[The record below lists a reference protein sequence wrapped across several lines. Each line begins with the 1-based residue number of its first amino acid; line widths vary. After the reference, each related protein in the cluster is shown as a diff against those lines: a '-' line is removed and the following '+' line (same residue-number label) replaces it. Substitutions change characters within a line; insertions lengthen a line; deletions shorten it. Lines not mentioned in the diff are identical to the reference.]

1 MHGRGID
8 LDDDHLTTLTSTHLG
23 DTRAHEPTTED
34 PDAFDLVSVH
44 HPQVTCTSKE
54 TKGWTSKFLVPG
66 LRFGLVPA
74 RRPLRLDPIAEA
86 RRNWSDG
93 GWPQAADGM
102 ALVTSVMRAHQIL
115 LARVDEALA
124 PLGLTFSRYEVLML
138 LSFSRTGRL
147 PLGKIGER
155 LQVHAASVTN
165 AIDRLE
171 AEGLVR
177 RLPHPTDGRTTLA
190 AVTAKGRR
198 LGQRATEVLN
208 AEVFECSGL
217 TEERIREVVGALAD
231 LRRNA
236 GDFV

>member
-1 MHGRGID
+1 
-8 LDDDHLTTLTSTHLG
+8 
-23 DTRAHEPTTED
+23 
-34 PDAFDLVSVH
+34 
-44 HPQVTCTSKE
+44 
-54 TKGWTSKFLVPG
+54 
-66 LRFGLVPA
+66 
-74 RRPLRLDPIAEA
+74 
-86 RRNWSDG
+86 
-93 GWPQAADGM
+93 M

-171 AEGLVR
+171 GDGLVK

-190 AVTAKGRR
+190 SVTAKGRR
-198 LGQRATEVLN
+198 LGRRATEVLN

-217 TEERIREVVGALAD
+217 TEDRIRDVVAALAD
-231 LRRNA
+231 LRQSA

>member
-1 MHGRGID
+1 MDIKVPGP
-8 LDDDHLTTLTSTHLG
+8 LTTLT
-23 DTRAHEPTTED
+23 A
-34 PDAFDLVSVH
+34 
-44 HPQVTCTSKE
+44 VT
-54 TKGWTSKFLVPG
+54 
-66 LRFGLVPA
+66 A

-86 RRNWSDG
+86 RRNWSEG
-93 GWPQAADGM
+93 GWSEAADGM

-171 AEGLVR
+171 GDGLVK

-190 AVTAKGRR
+190 SVTAKGRR
-198 LGQRATEVLN
+198 LGRRATEVLN

-217 TEERIREVVGALAD
+217 TEDRIRDVVAALAD
-231 LRRNA
+231 LRQSA